1 MLCPGARGSAIRR
14 RGPAQW
20 MPPGRFE
27 RLPLRAHPLGHVLD
41 YVMQDHMIGQY
52 RQQGICAIIAII
64 GIDQQICHPNGPH
77 MRHLFDDKR
86 SLVPQGV
93 HSQNTH
99 KITFQKP
106 KICAFLNKLQSQ
118 SAYFVSAPA
127 VPPCVGGSL

>member
-64 GIDQQICHPNGPH
+64 GIDQQIRHTDRAH
-77 MRHLFDDKR
+77 MRHPFNDIR
-86 SLVPQGV
+86 GFVSQGG
-93 HSQNTH
+93 HRKNTH
-99 KITFQKP
+99 KITF
-106 KICAFLNKLQSQ
+106 
-118 SAYFVSAPA
+118 
-127 VPPCVGGSL
+127 